1 MDQATTA
8 PPVRRQDRAEDG
20 PVQADDPSPR
30 LQRSSGALRLSV
42 VADADGR
49 TRIRDLGQDG
59 CLKLR
64 FPRALPDAPLEAV
77 MVNVSGGVAAGDR
90 LSTDI
95 VCRAGT
101 RLTLS
106 GQASERCYRARSG
119 DRPACISTTLTIG
132 PAATLEWLP
141 QETILFDQARLDR
154 ALEVEMAADARFLAV
169 ESRVFGRTG
178 SGERVRRLW
187 LRDGMRIRRAGRL
200 LLCERLRWEGD
211 ASAALSRAA
220 VGGGATSS
228 ATIVL
233 VAPDVQARLE
243 PLRAVLAGQGRRG
256 ALAAASCWNG
266 LLVVRVL
273 ATQDLAHREMLRRV
287 LRQLRDG
294 RELPRVWQT

>member
-1 MDQATTA
+1 MGHTTTA
-8 PPVRRQDRAEDG
+8 PLE
-20 PVQADDPSPR
+20 

-42 VADADGR
+42 AADAGGR

-64 FPRALPDAPLEAV
+64 FPRVLPDAPLEAV
-77 MVNVSGGVAAGDR
+77 MVNLSGGVAAGDR
-90 LSTDI
+90 LSAD
-95 VCRAGT
+95 VACGPGA
-101 RLTLS
+101 RLTLC
-106 GQASERCYRARSG
+106 GQASERCYRARAG
-119 DRPACISTTLTIG
+119 DRPARIAVTLTIG

-154 ALEVEMAADARFLAV
+154 SLEVEMASDARFLAV

-178 SGERVRRLW
+178 SGERRRSLW
-187 LRDGMRIRRAGRL
+187 LRDGMRIRRAGLL

-211 ASAALSRAA
+211 ASAALHRAA

-228 ATIVL
+228 ATVVL

-243 PLRAVLAGQGRRG
+243 PLRAVLTARGQEG
-256 ALAAASCWNG
+256 AVAAASCWNG
-266 LLVVRVL
+266 LLMVRVL